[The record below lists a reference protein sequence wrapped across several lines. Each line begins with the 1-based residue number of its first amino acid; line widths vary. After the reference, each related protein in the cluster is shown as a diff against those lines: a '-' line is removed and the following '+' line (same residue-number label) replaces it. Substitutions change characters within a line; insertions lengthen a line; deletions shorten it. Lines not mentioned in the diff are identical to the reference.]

1 MTRFMS
7 LAVAASL
14 VVGGMTLAG
23 CQSNNPNDQPNAQ
36 SGGTAGGNGAFGENP
51 AQPGEHSGE
60 RFNNSSPT
68 TQPGQ

>member
-7 LAVAASL
+7 LVVAASL
-14 VVGGMTLAG
+14 VIGGMTLAG
-23 CQSNNPNDQPNAQ
+23 CQPNNANDQPNAQ

-68 TQPGQ
+68 TQPTQ

>member
-1 MTRFMS
+1 MTRFMG
-7 LAVAASL
+7 LIVATSMAA
-14 VVGGMTLAG
+14 GGILFVG
-23 CQSNNPNDQPNAQ
+23 CQSNNPDRSNGD